1 MKSTIDIISYNNFW
15 EEDIMTRKMLIS
27 IGFAIVLLSVD
38 ISAKGNTEQMV
49 KLAEKQENLS
59 YTLVTAY
66 KKKDNG
72 NAALDVIK
80 TLESSHSKLKSSN
93 QNDEI
98 DNLLAY
104 LDICLKDL
112 KVVVKKPYSIL
123 NSQRVSDLTAS
134 LLEGSI
140 YIQKTL
146 KKHT

>member
-1 MKSTIDIISYNNFW
+1 
-15 EEDIMTRKMLIS
+15 MTRKILIS
-27 IGFAIVLLSVD
+27 IGFAMVLLSVD
-38 ISAKGNTEQMV
+38 VSAKGNTAQMV
-49 KLAEKQENLS
+49 QLAEKQGELS

-72 NAALDVIK
+72 NAALNVIK

-112 KVVVKKPYSIL
+112 KVVVKKPYSRL
-123 NSQRVSDLTAS
+123 NSQRVSDLTDS
-134 LLEGSI
+134 LLEGSR
-140 YIQKTL
+140 YIQQTL

>member
-1 MKSTIDIISYNNFW
+1 M
-15 EEDIMTRKMLIS
+15 MRKILIS
-27 IGFAIVLLSVD
+27 IGFAMVILSVD
-38 ISAKGNTEQMV
+38 VLAKGNTAQMV
-49 KLAEKQENLS
+49 QLAEKQGELS

-72 NAALDVIK
+72 NAALNVIK

-112 KVVVKKPYSIL
+112 KVVVKKPYSRL
-123 NSQRVSDLTAS
+123 NSQRVSDLTDS
-134 LLEGSI
+134 LLEGSR

>member
-1 MKSTIDIISYNNFW
+1 
-15 EEDIMTRKMLIS
+15 MTRKILIS
-27 IGFAIVLLSVD
+27 IGFAIALLS
-38 ISAKGNTEQMV
+38 IEASAKDNSAQLVQLAAKQG
-49 KLAEKQENLS
+49 KLS
-59 YTLVTAY
+59 CTLVTAY

-80 TLESSHSKLKSSN
+80 TLESGHSKLKSSN

-112 KVVVKKPYSIL
+112 KEVVKQPYSRV

-134 LLEGSI
+134 LLEGSL
-140 YIQKTL
+140 YIQQTL

>member
-1 MKSTIDIISYNNFW
+1 
-15 EEDIMTRKMLIS
+15 MTRKIFIS
-27 IGFAIVLLSVD
+27 IGFAIVLLS
-38 ISAKGNTEQMV
+38 INASAKGNTEQMV
-49 KLAEKQENLS
+49 LQLAEKQGKLS
-59 YTLVTAY
+59 YALMAAY

-80 TLESSHSKLKSSN
+80 TLESSHSKLKSNN

-112 KVVVKKPYSIL
+112 KMVVKKPYSRL

-134 LLEGSI
+134 FLEGNL

>member
-1 MKSTIDIISYNNFW
+1 
-15 EEDIMTRKMLIS
+15 MTRKILIS
-27 IGFAIVLLSVD
+27 IGFTIALLSVEV
-38 ISAKGNTEQMV
+38 SAKDNSEQLV
-49 KLAEKQENLS
+49 QLAAKQGKLS

-80 TLESSHSKLKSSN
+80 TLESGHIKLKSSN

-112 KVVVKKPYSIL
+112 KEVVKQPYSRV

-134 LLEGSI
+134 LLEGSL
-140 YIQKTL
+140 YIQQTL